1 MELNE
6 KLQQLKD
13 ILNGYGQM
21 IVAFSGGVDSTF
33 LLAFAYELWGDDRV
47 AAITATGPHF
57 APDETEYARE
67 VCERLGISHKYMDVS
82 YVLGMIKRNPEDR
95 CYHCK
100 REIFSNLKERADMV
114 GSVLADGTNADDMA
128 DYRPGHKAVQ
138 ELGVASPLKDA
149 GLTKADIR
157 QALQEMAERDPQ
169 LKAALGMDA
178 APENAVP
185 ADRAVAEQPLTIWK
199 KPAFAC
205 LASRIPY
212 GETIT
217 EEKLSAIY
225 RGEVFLRSKGFMQV
239 RVRCHEIAGRVSGNK
254 SRFIAR
260 IELEPADMARFCTGE
275 LFEETEAALR
285 EIGFEYVTLD
295 LGGYSKGK
303 LNGALQQAA
312 ENAPGNGVP
321 VLERETDVPERI
333 AVTET
338 VHRGTAENVETADVM
353 AEIDRFLQEV
363 REQKYTFGDF
373 VDIIEKL
380 RQPGG
385 CPWDRAQTHVSLKK
399 HMVEEANEVLDA
411 IDESNSQHLCEE
423 LGDVLLQIVLHAQI
437 AREEGDFSIDDVIQS
452 VSEKMVRRHPHVFG
466 NIDVHSVDEGLDLW
480 EEIKKRE
487 KQKK

>member
-1 MELNE
+1 MELRE
-6 KLQQLKD
+6 KLNKLEE

-33 LLAFAYELWGDDRV
+33 LLAFAHKIWGDDRI

-57 APDETEYARE
+57 APDETEYAGQ
-67 VCERLGISHKYMDVS
+67 VCDRLGISHKYCDVS
-82 YVLGMIKRNPEDR
+82 HVINMIKRNPEDR

-100 REIFSNLKERADMV
+100 REIFSGLKERAEMV

-128 DYRPGHKAVQ
+128 DYRPGYKAVQ

-149 GLTKADIR
+149 GLTKAEIR
-157 QALQEMAERDPQ
+157 QAMEEMAEADPQ
-169 LKAALGMDA
+169 LKTALGMTN
-178 APENAVP
+178 APE
-185 ADRAVAEQPLTIWK
+185 EGITIWE

-217 EEKLSAIY
+217 SEKLKAIY
-225 RGEVFLRSKGFMQV
+225 DGEVFLRAKGFAQV
-239 RVRCHEIAGRVSGNK
+239 RVRCHEIAGRVSGNG

-260 IELEPADMARFCTGE
+260 IELEPADIARFCGE
-275 LFEETEAALR
+275 GLFEETEGALK
-285 EIGFEYVTLD
+285 EAGFEYVTLD

-303 LNGALQQAA
+303 LNGQLQKEAQAGA
-312 ENAPGNGVP
+312 ASKADAPP
-321 VLERETDVPERI
+321 DRI
-333 AVTET
+333 KVTET
-338 VHRGTAENVETADVM
+338 VHRGHAENVETADVM

-363 REQKYTFGDF
+363 RERTYSFDDF
-373 VDIIEKL
+373 VEIIRTL
-380 RQPGG
+380 RAPGG
-385 CPWDRAQTHVSLKK
+385 CPWDRAQTHESLKK

-411 IDESNSQHLCEE
+411 IDEGDSRHICEE
-423 LGDVLLQIVLHAQI
+423 LGDVLLQIVLNAQI
-437 AREEGDFSIDDVIQS
+437 ASDNGEFTIEDVIQC

-466 NIDVHSVDEGLDLW
+466 NIDVSSVDEGLDLW

-487 KQKK
+487 KMVK